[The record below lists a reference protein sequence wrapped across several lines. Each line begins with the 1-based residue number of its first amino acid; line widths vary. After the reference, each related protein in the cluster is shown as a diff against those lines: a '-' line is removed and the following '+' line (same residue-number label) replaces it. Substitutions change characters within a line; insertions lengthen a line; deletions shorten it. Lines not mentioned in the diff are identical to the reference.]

1 MQTIR
6 RLTLPLLFASLLLTM
21 PSLATPTPA
30 ASADISYL
38 ALGDSVPS
46 GTDLVDGVGYPRRLG
61 QLLADASG
69 ASVRLDNRARAGERS
84 EGVLANQLDDLEAA
98 GPRLITLTV
107 GANDFLVPAIQCAAA
122 TVDNSSK
129 TQCQA
134 SSLLRSGPAFERNYR
149 AILHRLADETDAT
162 IAVTTYYNP
171 FPRGSRC
178 APGMTDASVKL
189 LNQTIADIAAESPD
203 RVVVVDL
210 APLFKGHE
218 GEAPAGW
225 FSPSPYHLACTD
237 IHPSADGHEAIAQ
250 ALWRALS
257 PRLDLAAV

>member
-6 RLTLPLLFASLLLTM
+6 RLTLPLLVAAILLTT
-21 PSLATPTPA
+21 PSLATASPA
-30 ASADISYL
+30 AGADFSYL

-46 GTDLVDGVGYPRRLG
+46 GTDLVDGISYPRRLG
-61 QLLADASG
+61 QLLADGSG

-84 EGVLANQLDDLEAA
+84 EGVLANQLGGLDEAA
-98 GPRLITLTV
+98 PRLITLTV

-122 TVDNSSK
+122 TVDSVPE
-129 TQCQA
+129 TRCQV
-134 SSLLRSGPAFERNYR
+134 SSLLRSVPAFERNYR
-149 AILHRLADETDAT
+149 TILHRLVDETDAM

-171 FPRGSRC
+171 FPHGSRC

-189 LNQTIADIAAESPD
+189 LNQTIVDIASEWPD

-218 GEAPAGW
+218 GQAPGGW
-225 FSPSPYHLACTD
+225 FSPSSVHLACTS
-237 IHPSADGHEAIAQ
+237 IHPNADGHEAIAQ
-250 ALWRALS
+250 ALWSALG
-257 PRLDLAAV
+257 PRLDLANV

>member
-6 RLTLPLLFASLLLTM
+6 RLILPLLFAAILLTM
-21 PSLATPTPA
+21 PSLATPSPA
-30 ASADISYL
+30 AGADFSYL

-46 GTDLVDGVGYPRRLG
+46 GTDLVDGVGYPKP
-61 QLLADASG
+61 SG
-69 ASVRLDNRARAGERS
+69 LPVRLDNRARAGERS
-84 EGVLANQLDDLEAA
+84 EGVLANQLGDLDEAA
-98 GPRLITLTV
+98 PRLITLTV
-107 GANDFLVPAIQCAAA
+107 GANDFMVPAIQCAAA
-122 TVDNSSK
+122 TVDNAPE
-129 TQCQA
+129 TRCQV
-134 SSLLRSGPAFERNYR
+134 SSLLRTVPAFERNFR
-149 AILHRLADETDAT
+149 SILHRLVDETDAM

-189 LNQTIADIAAESPD
+189 LNQTIVDIAAEWPD

-218 GEAPAGW
+218 GQAPAGW
-225 FSPSPYHLACTD
+225 FSPSSVHLACTS

-250 ALWRALS
+250 ALWSALG
-257 PRLDLAAV
+257 PRLDLANV

>member
-1 MQTIR
+1 MQTLR
-6 RLTLPLLFASLLLTM
+6 RLILPALFAALLLTM
-21 PSLATPTPA
+21 PSLATPSPA
-30 ASADISYL
+30 AGAEISYL

-46 GTDLVDGVGYPRRLG
+46 GTDLQEGVDYPRRLG

-69 ASVRLDNRARAGERS
+69 AQVRLDNRARPGERS
-84 EGVLANQLDDLEAA
+84 EGVLANQLGDLDVA

-122 TVDNSSK
+122 TVDNSSH
-129 TQCQA
+129 TRCQV
-134 SSLLRSGPAFERNYR
+134 SSLLQAEPAFERNFR
-149 AILHRLADETDAT
+149 AILRRLTDDTDAT

-178 APGMTDASVKL
+178 APSATDASVKL
-189 LNQTIADIAAESPD
+189 LNQAIGDIAAETPD

-210 APLFKGHE
+210 APIFKGHE

-225 FSPSPYHLACTD
+225 FSPSPFHLACTD
-237 IHPSADGHEAIAQ
+237 IHPSAAGHEAIAQ
-250 ALWRALS
+250 ALWRVLG
-257 PRLDLAAV
+257 PRLDLANV